1 MNEKEIIKTI
11 KLYEID
17 LEFCKEAGYK
27 IVAKDIKAKIKKLN
41 KLLMQSKEAT
51 CD

>member
-27 IVAKDIKAKIKKLN
+27 IVAKDIEAKIKELN
-41 KLLMQSKEAT
+41 KLLVQLKENL
-51 CD
+51 C